1 MSDVLLLRWGAWQPQ
16 GPVQVD
22 WSNPITR
29 SLAGAWIFNVKN
41 PLNLVGAPALQSTN
55 NSPGNSSI
63 YSGPG
68 GLGLEWT
75 SQNLAVNNT
84 LGTSGSSSLGI
95 STTQN
100 TTVWGMLRGFGAATT
115 ATCWN
120 IDTATVSHRWN
131 IYLPYNDGNYYLD
144 FGGATSGQTRI
155 SGVAPSTTSYS
166 VFAAIGSIIVGVQET
181 LQLYQNGV
189 LLATQTWSSAS
200 AAARVDANENFNLG
214 AGTVTGINSNSDL
227 SATYFLWHFNRA
239 ISQQEAS
246 YITQYPYSILRPTPT
261 LAGNLGRFSVKGA
274 AASSGSGAMLLTGCG
289 P

>member
-29 SLAGAWIFNVKN
+29 SLVGAWIFNVKN
-41 PLNLVGAPALQSTN
+41 PLNLVGAPALQSVN
-55 NSPGNSSI
+55 NSPGNSSM

-68 GLGLEWT
+68 GFGLEWT
-75 SQNLAVNNT
+75 LQNITVSNT
-84 LGTSGSSSLGI
+84 LGTSGAASLAI
-95 STTQN
+95 STTAN

-115 ATCWN
+115 ATCWT
-120 IDTATVSHRWN
+120 IDSATASHRWS
-131 IYLPYNDGNYYLD
+131 ISLPYSDGNYYFD
-144 FGGATSGQTRI
+144 FAGLTAGQTRLT
-155 SGVAPSTTSYS
+155 GVAPGTTSYS
-166 VFAAIGSIIVGVQET
+166 VFAAVGSILVGTSQ
-181 LQLYQNGV
+181 LMQLYQNGIQV
-189 LLATQTWSSAS
+189 ATQTWTSAS

-214 AGTVTGINSNSDL
+214 GGASINLNSDL

-239 ISQQEAS
+239 LSQQEAS

>member
-1 MSDVLLLRWGAWQPQ
+1 MSDVFLLRWGAWQPQ
-16 GPVQVD
+16 GSVQVD

-41 PLNLVGAPALQSTN
+41 PLNLVGAPALQSVN
-55 NSPGNSSI
+55 NSPGNSVM
-63 YSGPG
+63 YCGPG

-75 SQNLAVNNT
+75 LANITVNNT

-100 TTVWGMLRGFGAATT
+100 TTVWGMLRGFGAASTS
-115 ATCWN
+115 TCWT
-120 IDTATVSHRWN
+120 IDTSPASHRWGVS
-131 IYLPYNDGNYYLD
+131 LPYSDGNYYFD
-144 FGGATSGQTRI
+144 FAGTTAGQTRLT
-155 SGVAPSTTSYS
+155 GVAPAVTSYS
-166 VFAAIGSIIVGVQET
+166 VFAAVGLIVVGVQET

-214 AGTVTGINSNSDL
+214 GGPNINLDGDL

-239 ISQQEAS
+239 LSQQEAS